1 MATILIVEDQ
11 PSVAEVVRYHLENSG
26 FDALVTGDVESAW
39 RLVIAEQPDAA
50 VVDIKLPDVDGWTL
64 LERIRGDGR
73 YADMPAVVLT
83 GLLEP
88 EVVERATD
96 LGCQYL
102 SKPFAASALVGKM
115 QYLLRERELAVD
127 GNGSLTAQSTDESAR
142 IKMETIRVVVLL
154 DGYEVEGTVHLPP
167 HLGRFSDAWEEVIAD
182 HREFLPITDAK
193 VTIEGKNAVA
203 RAPFLQVRKA
213 RVQGV
218 FPKD

>member
-39 RLVIAEQPDAA
+39 RLLIAEQPDAA

-64 LERIRGDGR
+64 LERIRGDAR

-83 GLLEP
+83 GLPEP
-88 EVVERATD
+88 EVVERAGR

-115 QYLLRERELAVD
+115 QLLLQEPQVD
-127 GNGSLTAQSTDESAR
+127 VQGNGSLTASSVDESAK
-142 IKMETIRVVVLL
+142 IKMVTIRAVLLL

-193 VTIEGKNAVA
+193 ITVEGRNAVA
-203 RAPFLQVRKA
+203 HAAFLQVRKS